1 MGLID
6 AIRFLKYGK
15 KVRCDSMLPGN
26 YIHFESSESQW
37 CWYIYEYFA
46 KHDMSCRIATVA
58 YQNDPAFLKA
68 MNDAYNDKNWELVD

>member
-1 MGLID
+1 MSLID
-6 AIRFLKYGK
+6 AIQLLKHGK
-15 KVRCDSMLPGN
+15 KIRCDSMLPGN
-26 YIHFESSESQW
+26 YIYLESSESQW

-68 MNDAYNDKNWELVD
+68 MNDAYANDVWELVD